1 MNSVEDPHKSTDE
14 GLDARML
21 GRTEGSSSSAQ
32 PMEIMGTHMDSV
44 DASKRP
50 ADSTQPNE
58 IANRKHMDSVDVM
71 RLPMDIC
78 PEAMLEHTENL
89 SDVTPLK
96 DEKRRKTNLQH
107 NKPKKANKM
116 VIPQGSYFICGYYSL
131 RCAALFSD
139 LTILWHTAI
148 LYARLCLHFRRYRC
162 CQVNHVC
169 TKKYQ
174 VCGHR

>member
-1 MNSVEDPHKSTDE
+1 
-14 GLDARML
+14 
-21 GRTEGSSSSAQ
+21 
-32 PMEIMGTHMDSV
+32 
-44 DASKRP
+44 
-50 ADSTQPNE
+50 
-58 IANRKHMDSVDVM
+58 MDSVDVM

-174 VCGHR
+174 VCGHRWCVVIKQWLTMPYARWHVLVRLWKSNCMKTVYLNKYYVYNSKHILCTIL